1 LEEEEERFFHTNVNP
16 SLQLSGCLRSML
28 ETFFGSGK
36 VKSTVLLRV
45 RTGRPETATR

>member
-1 LEEEEERFFHTNVNP
+1 
-16 SLQLSGCLRSML
+16 ML

-36 VKSTVLLRV
+36 VKSTLLRV